1 MTRGKTVRR
10 AEWSAADREAAFE
23 AVLDAMAEGVTLE
36 EAVKALERPVTAG
49 AMRKW
54 IAADEGW
61 VVRYARAKRLLAQAW
76 AEEAVRI
83 ARDSTTSSTA
93 VDRVLIDTLKW
104 AAAKANPAEYGE
116 RQTVEHQGAQT
127 LSVKIVEDDMPVR
140 NPEALA
146 MLRAVEQAVLA
157 PVTGEDAVV
166 YALPRNTKLSS

>member
-1 MTRGKTVRR
+1 MSRTKKTARPD
-10 AEWSAADREAAFE
+10 WSAAEREAAFE

-54 IAADEGW
+54 IAADEDW
-61 VVRYARAKRLLAQAW
+61 VVRYTRAKRLLAQAW

-93 VDRVLIDTLKW
+93 IDRVLIDTLKW

-127 LSVKIVEDDMPVR
+127 LAVKIVEDDVPVR
-140 NPEALA
+140 NADALT
-146 MLRAVEQAVLA
+146 MIRAVEQSVM
-157 PVTGEDAVV
+157 
-166 YALPRNTKLSS
+166 LPTRDVPKLKS